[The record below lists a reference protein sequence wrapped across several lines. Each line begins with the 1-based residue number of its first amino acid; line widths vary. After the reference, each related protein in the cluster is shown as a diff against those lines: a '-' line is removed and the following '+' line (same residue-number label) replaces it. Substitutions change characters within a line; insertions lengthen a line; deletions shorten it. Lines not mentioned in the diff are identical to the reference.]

1 MDRRRFL
8 GTLARAGTGVAAF
21 SSLPPAARRAIAAAS
36 VAPPG
41 VIVRNDWP
49 EHWETSLEALDRSAL
64 TPAGVFFVRSH
75 FPVPDIDA
83 SAWRLEVAGLART
96 PLSLALGELRALPAR
111 ERECVLEC
119 AGNGRARYDLPSTS
133 GTQWQLG
140 AVGNA
145 RWRGVPLADV
155 LKRAGIPAAAKH
167 VWFECA
173 DRAPLDPA
181 PRFLRSIPI
190 EKAMQDVLLATH
202 MNGSPLSR
210 LHGAPLRAIVPGWF
224 GMASA
229 KWVTRIRLEAA
240 PSDNHFMVRGY
251 RYNYPGVEPADA
263 EPVQALRVK
272 SLITSPLDGAAVAAG
287 PLEVRGF
294 AWAGEAGV
302 SKVDLWTETAESGIS
317 ATPAVLAPAASK
329 FAWRAWKA
337 MLAIE
342 AGQTLAI
349 SAHAIDGH
357 GNKQPEVARVNAGG
371 YGNNSIHAVSV
382 HA

>member
-1 MDRRRFL
+1 
-8 GTLARAGTGVAAF
+8 
-21 SSLPPAARRAIAAAS
+21 
-36 VAPPG
+36 
-41 VIVRNDWP
+41 
-49 EHWETSLEALDRSAL
+49 
-64 TPAGVFFVRSH
+64 
-75 FPVPDIDA
+75 
-83 SAWRLEVAGLART
+83 
-96 PLSLALGELRALPAR
+96 
-111 ERECVLEC
+111 
-119 AGNGRARYDLPSTS
+119 
-133 GTQWQLG
+133 
-140 AVGNA
+140 
-145 RWRGVPLADV
+145 
-155 LKRAGIPAAAKH
+155 
-167 VWFECA
+167 
-173 DRAPLDPA
+173 
-181 PRFLRSIPI
+181 
-190 EKAMQDVLLATH
+190 MQDVLLATH

-272 SLITSPLDGAAVAAG
+272 SLITSPLDGAAVVAG